1 MRGHIRKRGERAW
14 AVVVDIGHDSS
25 TGKRRQKWISVKG
38 TKRDAER
45 RLAEVIHNLDTGDF
59 VQPSRLN
66 MADYLE
72 QWMTDYVTISVRPT
86 TARGYRTIVNRLKQS
101 LGNVKLAN
109 LTALQ
114 VQRYY
119 YGLID
124 EGLATQTVLHHHR
137 LLHQA
142 VGQAVRWDLV
152 LKNIMERVTPPKLV
166 KPELR
171 ILKVPEVSRLFQG
184 TEDTDFEVAIHLAI
198 HTGLR
203 RSELC
208 GLFWSDVDLEART
221 LTVVRTMVSLLGDP
235 AHISEPKSRAS
246 RRVVAFWDERC
257 SSVAEQRFRKPQ
269 VKGSNPLTGSRKIS
283 VTGRRR

>member
-101 LGNVKLAN
+101 LGNVKVAN
-109 LTALQ
+109 LTAQQ

-152 LKNIMERVTPPKLV
+152 LKNVMERVTPPKLV

-171 ILKVPEVSRLFQG
+171 ILKMPEAQRLFQVAK
-184 TEDTDFEVAIHLAI
+184 DTDFKVAIHLAI

-208 GLFWSDVDLEART
+208 GLFWSDVDLESRT
-221 LTVVRTMVSLLGDP
+221 LTVVRTMVSLPGDP

-246 RRVVAFWDERC
+246 RRVVAFWDETAALLQERWDA
-257 SSVAEQRFRKPQ
+257 SV
-269 VKGSNPLTGSRKIS
+269 
-283 VTGRRR
+283 